1 MPRIARTLLGNI
13 FIHNMVQGI
22 NKEFIFETE
31 YQKNKYLTLI
41 RKYSIKYKILII
53 AYCIM
58 DNHAHILTYSQDI
71 NKLSLFMKEMNTEYA
86 QFYNRTQNR
95 VGYVFR
101 NRFASKP
108 ICSQDQLL
116 KCIKYIHMNPVK
128 AKLTQKEEDYLFS
141 SYNKYLNLNLKE
153 NYKILEIIFN
163 SNTDYL
169 KKFYSIKYESL
180 NFEKEK
186 INLEDCLN
194 EFLSK
199 NNFKSNEISKN
210 NIILKKFITYLISNE
225 YKFTKKELAKIL
237 NISRTDLYRK
247 LKKGDD
253 KK

>member
-169 KKFYSIKYESL
+169 KKFYSIKYEPL